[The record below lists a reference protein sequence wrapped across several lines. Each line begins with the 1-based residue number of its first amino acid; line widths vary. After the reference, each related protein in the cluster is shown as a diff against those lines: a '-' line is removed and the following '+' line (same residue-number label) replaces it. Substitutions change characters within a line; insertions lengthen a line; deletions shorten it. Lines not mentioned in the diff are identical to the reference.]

1 MPETTT
7 SQDPVSIAD
16 GQPDA
21 VEADEQTQE
30 AKTAISSMPKSEDR
44 PEDDQGSAEG
54 TLNEGTLNE
63 SNNPHDAGDADVSP
77 QGETVSGAVSAA
89 LLSPRPREVRWPLG
103 QVPVEIFQLICGYL
117 PRESVQVLRLVC
129 SEFDHM
135 VSAHYFRSVVAPF
148 RASLYGSPDNHSGAL
163 VAGEFGPG
171 GRAELRTVF
180 HLFGEHI
187 RSFALALELKE
198 TDLAFPPPKLTQE
211 VVKTSWGLYRWPLK
225 HYQRYTNLEAIEDQA
240 DETAFM
246 TRSFSKLT
254 ELTELGLSCDAG
266 LGFLQGPNL
275 NKYAARTMP
284 PVFHSARSMPSR
296 PNDLSDND
304 PSDNDLPDE
313 NLSDEDRTLDHGKS
327 VRYTNLKR
335 MMLNAGFVPDE
346 IPGAINLLLWC
357 EGKDPKWVN
366 RDDCDG
372 DGDGTGLGYGS
383 MSRTREFRPARNHST
398 DLSGA
403 KKKGCRAHPLEPLQ
417 LTAAQKEMLLEMSW
431 AHDALVQSYVIS
443 VTDNPHAFK
452 NVTTVN
458 MARIPASL
466 LRTISRPSFWE
477 SLAAVDKFSLGVIP
491 DWRVVKKDN
500 GVIADYLLQPTDSV
514 TPAYELLA
522 NCIAPRRQ
530 ITKLHFEWI
539 CGGELG
545 NGAGQR
551 NRYILP
557 APFLAAA
564 LQMAEPRVVSRDRG
578 LVLSL
583 PFVRELSLKNCYF
596 TPHVLL
602 HVVRTLSA
610 RSLEKLKLEAV
621 SITGPPQT
629 DILPSYLALS
639 GDRSS
644 AWPWPLCCSTAAP
657 GRAFLFAGVQAAAP
671 LQAQNMLGI
680 HAQWMAQNNMIPPAL
695 IQANG
700 AQWLA
705 QQVAGGPMTQP
716 IIWPVNNVASI
727 VHQPVGPAP
736 PLPDEVWQGPL
747 KSPWIPIPRL
757 LSWAHILNEITPD
770 QTLLERYEGSP
781 IQDGDGEAFQNL
793 AQKLK
798 QFVPS
803 PAAADKGRLQNIEF
817 KSCGYVL
824 ADAPTINNHDII
836 PSTQRMVA
844 MPTNMMETL
853 RNLEGYMLRSNYPL
867 LGKIMDDFDDAEEFI
882 MRHAF
887 DMYFGWKGVYSPE
900 VAQAAHEDGFLEQG
914 RGRFT
919 GGWRRGKPLP
929 EVQSLVAAAT
939 IGTDTTAPST
949 DGSVPDN

>member
-1 MPETTT
+1 
-7 SQDPVSIAD
+7 
-16 GQPDA
+16 
-21 VEADEQTQE
+21 
-30 AKTAISSMPKSEDR
+30 MPKGEGR
-44 PEDDQGSAEG
+44 PEGDQRSAEG
-54 TLNEGTLNE
+54 ALNE
-63 SNNPHDAGDADVSP
+63 SNNPHGAGDADISP
-77 QGETVSGAVSAA
+77 QGETVSAA
-89 LLSPRPREVRWPLG
+89 LLSARPSEFKWPLG

-148 RASLYGSPDNHSGAL
+148 RAELYGSPDNHSGAL
-163 VAGEFGPG
+163 VAGELGPG

-198 TDLAFPPPKLTQE
+198 RDLAFPPPKLTQE

-254 ELTELGLSCDAG
+254 ELTELGLSCDGG

-284 PVFHSARSMPSR
+284 HVFHSARCLPS
-296 PNDLSDND
+296 PPKS
-304 PSDNDLPDE
+304 S
-313 NLSDEDRTLDHGKS
+313 SDEDRKLDRGKS
-327 VRYTNLKR
+327 LRYMNLKR
-335 MMLNAGFVPDE
+335 MMLNAGFSLDE
-346 IPGAINLLLWC
+346 IPGAINLLLWS
-357 EGKDPKWVN
+357 EGKDPKWAN
-366 RDDCDG
+366 WDDYED
-372 DGDGTGLGYGS
+372 DGTGLGLNS
-383 MSRTREFRPARNHST
+383 MARARELRPSRNNSPTTQGFNDFGGARVEM
-398 DLSGA
+398 
-403 KKKGCRAHPLEPLQ
+403 KEYRAHPLEPLH
-417 LTAAQKEMLLEMSW
+417 LTPAQKEMLLEMSW

-443 VTDNPHAFK
+443 VTDNPHAFR

-458 MARIPASL
+458 IARIPASL

-477 SLAAVDKFSLGVIP
+477 SLGAVDKFSLGVIP
-491 DWRVVKKDN
+491 DWRVVRKDN
-500 GVIADYLLQPTDSV
+500 GVIADQLLQPCDSV
-514 TPAYELLA
+514 VPAYELLA

-539 CGGELG
+539 CGGELA
-545 NGAGQR
+545 NGAAQR
-551 NRYILP
+551 NRYVLP
-557 APFLAAA
+557 APFLTAA
-564 LQMAEPRVVSRDRG
+564 LQMAEPNVVSRDRG

-583 PFVRELSLKNCYF
+583 PYVRELSLKNCYF

-629 DILPSYLALS
+629 EILPSYLAMN
-639 GDRSS
+639 GDRNTS
-644 AWPWPLCCSTAAP
+644 WPWPLCCSTAAP
-657 GRAFLFAGVQAAAP
+657 GRPFVFVGVQSAAP

-680 HAQWMAQNNMIPPAL
+680 HAQWMAQNNLLPHTFMQPNA
-695 IQANG
+695 

-705 QQVAGGPMTQP
+705 QQVAQGQMTQP
-716 IIWPVNNVASI
+716 VTWPLQNVPNI
-727 VHQPVGPAP
+727 VHQPVGPPP

-747 KSPWIPIPRL
+747 ISPWIPVPRL

-770 QTLLERYEGSP
+770 LTLLQRYEGSP
-781 IQDGDGEAFQNL
+781 IQDGDEEAFQNL

-798 QFVPS
+798 EFVPN
-803 PAAADKGRLQNIEF
+803 PAADKGRLQNIEF

-824 ADAPTINNHDII
+824 ADVSTINNHDII
-836 PSTQRMVA
+836 PSTQRMVS
-844 MPTNMMETL
+844 MPTNMIETL

-867 LGKIMDDFDDAEEFI
+867 LGKVMDDFDDAEDFI

-887 DMYFGWKGVYSPE
+887 GMYFGWNGVYDPE
-900 VAQAAHEDGFLEQG
+900 VVHAAHEDGFLEQG

-919 GGWRRGKPLP
+919 GGWRRGKPLLEMQP
-929 EVQSLVAAAT
+929 LLAAAA
-939 IGTDTTAPST
+939 DTTPPAT
-949 DGSVPDN
+949 GDSVPDN